1 MKRVTITGGAGFIG
15 YWTARRL
22 IEEGFEVKILDNLHT
37 ARMSDKIRDLG
48 LDIIKVDIRDMEA
61 LKNAFEGSDYVLHLA
76 ALLSV
81 EESSEKPLLYHEI
94 NVTGTLNVLKAAL
107 ETGVE
112 KVIYASTAA
121 VYGPSDELP
130 IKEDHPTN
138 PISFYGVTKLAGEA
152 YCSLF
157 YRTYG
162 LKTIIL
168 RYFNAYGPGQS
179 QEYAGV
185 IKRFIERIK
194 HGKPPVIYGDGYQTR
209 DFVHVEDIANA
220 NFIAFI
226 SNVDFG
232 IFNIASG
239 KSITILDLAKMIL
252 DLMDSN
258 LQPVFAPS
266 RKGDIRHSLADI
278 RKAKEILGFEP
289 QIDLRSGIRK
299 LIEEGT

>member
-1 MKRVTITGGAGFIG
+1 MKRVAITGGAGFIG
-15 YWTARRL
+15 YWTAKRL
-22 IEEGFEVKILDNLHT
+22 IQEGFEVKILDNLYT
-37 ARMSDKIRDLG
+37 ANMLDKIRELG
-48 LDIIKVDIRDMEA
+48 LEVVKVDVRNTYDLER
-61 LKNAFEGSDYVLHLA
+61 AFKGLDYVIHLA

-81 EESSEKPLLYHEI
+81 EESLKNPKLYHEV
-94 NVTGTLNVLKAAL
+94 NATGTLNVLEAAWRA
-107 ETGVE
+107 GID
-112 KVIYASTAA
+112 KVIYASSAA
-121 VYGPSDELP
+121 VYGIPSELP
-130 IKEDHPTN
+130 IRENHPTN
-138 PISFYGVTKLAGEA
+138 PISIYGASKLAGEA
-152 YCSLF
+152 YCTSF
-157 YRTYG
+157 YNTFG

-220 NFIAFI
+220 NFIALT
-226 SNVDFG
+226 SNVGFG

-258 LQPVFAPS
+258 LQLVFAPS

-278 RKAKEILGFEP
+278 CKAKEILGFEP